1 MIVQE
6 QVCLKDKHSFHLN
19 VSARYWAEYQ
29 KTEELREILQD
40 KRFDKLPVLP
50 VGGGCNILFTQDFP
64 GLIIKSAIS
73 GIDVLHENKDEVL
86 LRAGSGL
93 DWDQFVEYCV
103 SQAWGG
109 IENLSGIPGLTGASP
124 IQNIGAY
131 GVEAKDVIHS
141 VEVFDRQT
149 QELKVLPVEECG
161 LAYRNSRFKQEWKDR
176 FIVCYISY
184 RLNKKPFYR
193 LDYGNLK
200 EALSSQGG
208 LQEGPDAHSYNLALI
223 RRTVLAIR
231 SSKLPDPDVL
241 GNAGSFFKNPE
252 LEASAFALLA
262 ERFPELPHWKLPN
275 NKVKLSAAWMIEH
288 CGWKGKS
295 LGRAG
300 VYPKQALVLVNL
312 GAARG
317 EEIYG
322 LYKQIAADV
331 FSTFGIRL
339 QAEVV
344 IL

>member
-29 KTEELREILQD
+29 TTDELREVLQD
-40 KRFDKLPVLP
+40 KRFAKLPVLP
-50 VGGGCNILFTQDFP
+50 LGGGCNLLFTQDFP

-73 GIDVLHENKDEVL
+73 SLEVVHENEEEVL

-93 DWDQFVEYCV
+93 DWDQFVETCV

-131 GVEAKDVIHS
+131 GVEAKDVIQA

-149 QELKVLPVEECG
+149 LDILVLPVEECG

-176 FIVCYISY
+176 YIVCYISY
-184 RLNKKPFYR
+184 RLNKKPAYR

-200 EALSSQGG
+200 EALISKGG
-208 LQEGPDAHSYNLALI
+208 LRQGPEAHHGNLALI
-223 RRTVLAIR
+223 RRAVLDIR

-252 LEASAFALLA
+252 LETAAFALLA
-262 ERFPELPHWKLPN
+262 ERFPELPHWELPN
-275 NKVKLSAAWMIEH
+275 NKVKLSAAWMIEY

-295 LGRAG
+295 SGRAG